1 MEQAEKD
8 KTLKIKTAGPP
19 PNDTRR
25 FYVNGKYLL
34 REIAGVYVLIPKGET
49 DAPQNSITAL
59 NETGRFLW
67 TQFEHPCSVSEAAA
81 AAQAQYT
88 GEAENILRDTE
99 EFVHAGLRTGLLR
112 EMTSLDKIDGK
123 AV

>member
-1 MEQAEKD
+1 MEQAEKE
-8 KTLKIKTAGPP
+8 KNLKPKTAGPP
-19 PNDTRR
+19 PNDARR
-25 FYVNGKYLL
+25 FYVNGRYLL

-81 AAQAQYT
+81 AAQARYT
-88 GEAENILRDTE
+88 GQPADILRDTE
-99 EFVHAGLRTGLLR
+99 EFVRAGLRTGLLR
-112 EMTSLDKIDGK
+112 EVTSQNKIDGK